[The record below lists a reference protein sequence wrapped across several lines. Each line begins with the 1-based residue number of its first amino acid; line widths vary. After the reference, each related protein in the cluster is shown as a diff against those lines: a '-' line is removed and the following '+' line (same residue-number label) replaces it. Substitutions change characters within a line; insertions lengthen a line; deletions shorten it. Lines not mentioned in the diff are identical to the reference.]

1 MAFDI
6 GSVRAK
12 FLDEGSFFHL
22 TDPTGK
28 PLFDDKGLKVGVVL
42 RSRNSQVGLAKI
54 RELGNV
60 RLAKAR
66 AGTLNQSSVESN
78 EAEGADMLAALTKS
92 WTFDTLNGED
102 FPCTPDNALR
112 FWNDD
117 NNIRWRRE
125 AEDFV
130 ASEANFTKA

>member
-28 PLFDDKGLKVGVVL
+28 PLYDDKGGKVGVVL
-42 RSRNSQVGLAKI
+42 RSRNSQVGLAKA
-54 RELGNV
+54 RELGNA

-66 AGTLNQSSVESN
+66 AGTLNQTTVETN
-78 EAEGADMLAALTKS
+78 EAEGVEILVALTKS
-92 WTFDTLNGED
+92 WTFDTMDGAD
-102 FPCTPDNALR
+102 FACTPETAQV
-112 FWNDD
+112 FWGDD
-117 NNIRWRRE
+117 RNVRWRRE

-130 ASEANFTKA
+130 GSEANFTKA